1 MRKLS
6 TIAISLG
13 SLVVVLG
20 LLFGSPY
27 YTLWRARDAA
37 DARDANALSSYV
49 DYPAVRESLKS
60 SFHDE
65 LSRQMDKQRG
75 NAFGALALALGG
87 WVSDRVV
94 EALLTP
100 EAVAA
105 MLRGDST
112 GLPPVPG
119 APAPRD
125 AVPQAPQAQAAP
137 PASADPYA
145 PVVPAAPNAPD
156 AGSGGASS
164 SAGDTPSRTIT
175 RTEFQDFNHFLVHV
189 SRSDRPT
196 RVVTFTLTRR
206 NLVQWR
212 LTAIALPPL

>member
-6 TIAISLG
+6 LVVVA
-13 SLVVVLG
+13 LVVVLG
-20 LLFGSPY
+20 LLFGTPY

-37 DARDANALSSYV
+37 NARDATALSSYV
-49 DYPAVRESLKS
+49 DYPAVRESLKTS
-60 SFHDE
+60 LHDE

-75 NAFGALALALGG
+75 NAFGALALAFGG

-112 GLPPVPG
+112 GLPPAPG

-125 AVPQAPQAQAAP
+125 VAPPQAESSAPQAAPSAP
-137 PASADPYA
+137 PT
-145 PVVPAAPNAPD
+145 N
-156 AGSGGASS
+156 SGGDASD
-164 SAGDTPSRTIT
+164 APTTAATPENQPPRTTT

-189 SRSDRPT
+189 SRSDRPE

-206 NLVQWR
+206 NVVQWR

>member
-6 TIAISLG
+6 IAGISIG
-13 SLVVVLG
+13 TLVVVLG
-20 LLFGSPY
+20 LLFGTPY

-37 DARDANALSSYV
+37 NARDATALSSYV
-49 DYPAVRESLKS
+49 DYPAVRESLKTS
-60 SFHDE
+60 LHDE
-65 LSRQMDKQRG
+65 LARQMDKQRG

-112 GLPPVPG
+112 GLPPAPG

-125 AVPQAPQAQAAP
+125 AVPQPAPSAPSPQGESSPQAVPASPSGGSEPSAPDTANGSSAP
-137 PASADPYA
+137 P
-145 PVVPAAPNAPD
+145 
-156 AGSGGASS
+156 
-164 SAGDTPSRTIT
+164 RTIT
-175 RTEFQDFNHFLVHV
+175 RTEFQGFSHFLVHV
-189 SRSDRPT
+189 SRSDRPE

>member
-6 TIAISLG
+6 IAGISIG
-13 SLVVVLG
+13 ALVVVLG
-20 LLFGSPY
+20 LLFGTPY

-37 DARDANALSSYV
+37 NARDATALSSYV
-49 DYPAVRESLKS
+49 DYPAVRESLKMS
-60 SFHDE
+60 LHDE
-65 LSRQMDKQRG
+65 LARQMDKQHG

-112 GLPPVPG
+112 GLPPAPG

-125 AVPQAPQAQAAP
+125 AAPQAPQPPQAQSRSPQAP
-137 PASADPYA
+137 S
-145 PVVPAAPNAPD
+145 
-156 AGSGGASS
+156 AGSESS
-164 SAGDTPSRTIT
+164 PSSPSGNEPPRTIT
-175 RTEFQDFNHFLVHV
+175 RTKFQDFSHFLVHV
-189 SRSDRPT
+189 SRSDRPE

>member
-6 TIAISLG
+6 TIAMSLG
-13 SLVVVLG
+13 ALVVVLG
-20 LLFGSPY
+20 LLFGTPY

-37 DARDANALSSYV
+37 DARDATALSSYV
-49 DYPAVRESLKS
+49 DYPAVRESLKTS
-60 SFHDE
+60 LHDE

-112 GLPPVPG
+112 GLPPAPG

-125 AVPQAPQAQAAP
+125 AAPQAQDSASQAAP
-137 PASADPYA
+137 PA
-145 PVVPAAPNAPD
+145 AAGPNAANPPD
-156 AGSGGASS
+156 ARSGDASPPS
-164 SAGDTPSRTIT
+164 GNTPPRTTT

-196 RVVTFTLTRR
+196 RIVTFTLTRR

>member
-6 TIAISLG
+6 
-13 SLVVVLG
+13 LVVVALLVVLG
-20 LLFGSPY
+20 LLFGTPY

-37 DARDANALSSYV
+37 NARDATTLSSYV
-49 DYPAVRESLKS
+49 DYPAVRESLKMS
-60 SFHDE
+60 LHDE
-65 LSRQMDKQRG
+65 LSRQMDKQRS

-112 GLPPVPG
+112 GLPPAPG

-125 AVPQAPQAQAAP
+125 VVPPQAESSAPQAA
-137 PASADPYA
+137 
-145 PVVPAAPNAPD
+145 PAAPSAPVTPPTN
-156 AGSGGASS
+156 GGANASD
-164 SAGDTPSRTIT
+164 APTTPENQPPRTTT

-189 SRSDRPT
+189 SRSDRPE

-206 NLVQWR
+206 NVVQWR

>member
-6 TIAISLG
+6 IAGISIG
-13 SLVVVLG
+13 ALVVVLG

-37 DARDANALSSYV
+37 NARDATALSSYV
-49 DYPAVRESLKS
+49 DYPAVRESLKMS
-60 SFHDE
+60 LHDE
-65 LSRQMDKQRG
+65 LARQMDKQRG

-112 GLPPVPG
+112 GLPPAPG

-125 AVPQAPQAQAAP
+125 AAPQAPQPSQAQSSSPPAP
-137 PASADPYA
+137 PAGGESSQSSP
-145 PVVPAAPNAPD
+145 
-156 AGSGGASS
+156 SGNE
-164 SAGDTPSRTIT
+164 PPRTIT
-175 RTEFQDFNHFLVHV
+175 RTKFQDFSHFLVHV
-189 SRSDRPT
+189 SRSDRPE

>member
-6 TIAISLG
+6 IAGISIGALA
-13 SLVVVLG
+13 VVLG
-20 LLFGSPY
+20 LLFGTPY

-37 DARDANALSSYV
+37 NARDATALSSYV
-49 DYPAVRESLKS
+49 DYPAVRESLKMS
-60 SFHDE
+60 LHDE
-65 LSRQMDKQRG
+65 LARQMDKQRG
-75 NAFGALALALGG
+75 NAFGSLALALGG
-87 WVSDRVV
+87 LVSDRVV

-112 GLPPVPG
+112 GLPPAPG

-125 AVPQAPQAQAAP
+125 AAPQPPQAQSSSPQAP
-137 PASADPYA
+137 S
-145 PVVPAAPNAPD
+145 
-156 AGSGGASS
+156 AGSESS
-164 SAGDTPSRTIT
+164 PLSPSGNEPPRTIT
-175 RTEFQDFNHFLVHV
+175 RTKFQDFSHFLVHV
-189 SRSDRPT
+189 SRSDRPE

>member
-1 MRKLS
+1 MRKWW
-6 TIAISLG
+6 IALVA
-13 SLVVVLG
+13 LVVVLG
-20 LLFGSPY
+20 LLFGTPY

-37 DARDANALSSYV
+37 NARDADTLSSYV
-49 DYPAVRESLKS
+49 DYPAVRESLKTS
-60 SFHDE
+60 LHDQ
-65 LSRQMDKQRG
+65 LARQMDKQRG
-75 NAFGALALALGG
+75 NALGALALAFGG

-112 GLPPVPG
+112 GLPPAPG
-119 APAPRD
+119 APAPSDVVPPD
-125 AVPQAPQAQAAP
+125 AANQAGSAAP
-137 PASADPYA
+137 TAPSAPAPSAPAPGSADA
-145 PVVPAAPNAPD
+145 GASGAAPAAESP
-156 AGSGGASS
+156 
-164 SAGDTPSRTIT
+164 RTLT

-189 SRSDRPT
+189 SRSDRPD

-212 LTAIALPPL
+212 LTAIAVPPL

>member
-6 TIAISLG
+6 
-13 SLVVVLG
+13 LVVVALLVVLG
-20 LLFGSPY
+20 LLFGTPY

-37 DARDANALSSYV
+37 NARDATALSSYV
-49 DYPAVRESLKS
+49 DYPAVRESLKVS
-60 SFHDE
+60 LHDE
-65 LSRQMDKQRG
+65 LSRQMDKQRS

-112 GLPPVPG
+112 GLPPAPG

-125 AVPQAPQAQAAP
+125 VVPPQAAP
-137 PASADPYA
+137 SA
-145 PVVPAAPNAPD
+145 PVAPPANSGANASEAPATPD
-156 AGSGGASS
+156 N
-164 SAGDTPSRTIT
+164 PQPRTTT

-189 SRSDRPT
+189 SRSDRPE

-206 NLVQWR
+206 NVVQWR

>member
-1 MRKLS
+1 MRKRS

-13 SLVVVLG
+13 ALVVVLG
-20 LLFGSPY
+20 LLFGTPY

-37 DARDANALSSYV
+37 DARDATALSSYV
-49 DYPAVRESLKS
+49 DYPAVRESLKTS
-60 SFHDE
+60 LHDE

-112 GLPPVPG
+112 GLPPAPG

-125 AVPQAPQAQAAP
+125 AAPQAQGSAP
-137 PASADPYA
+137 PAPPPAAADPYA
-145 PVVPAAPNAPD
+145 ANPPD
-156 AGSGGASS
+156 ARSGDASPS
-164 SAGDTPSRTIT
+164 SGNTPPRTTT
-175 RTEFQDFNHFLVHV
+175 RTEYQDFNHFLVHV

-196 RVVTFTLTRR
+196 RIVTFTLTRR

>member
-1 MRKLS
+1 MRKLW
-6 TIAISLG
+6 IALVA
-13 SLVVVLG
+13 LVVVLG
-20 LLFGSPY
+20 LLFGTPY

-37 DARDANALSSYV
+37 NARDADTLSSYV
-49 DYPAVRESLKS
+49 DYPAVRESLKTNL
-60 SFHDE
+60 HDQ
-65 LSRQMDKQRG
+65 LARQMDKQRG
-75 NAFGALALALGG
+75 NALGALALAFGG

-112 GLPPVPG
+112 GLPPAPG

-125 AVPQAPQAQAAP
+125 VTPPNAAND
-137 PASADPYA
+137 AGSAA
-145 PVVPAAPNAPD
+145 PAAPSAPAPGSAD
-156 AGSGGASS
+156 AGASGA
-164 SAGDTPSRTIT
+164 APAAETPRTLT

-189 SRSDRPT
+189 SRSDRPD

-212 LTAIALPPL
+212 LTAIAVPPL

>member
-6 TIAISLG
+6 IVTTCVVT
-13 SLVVVLG
+13 VVVVVG
-20 LLFGSPY
+20 LLFGTPY
-27 YTLWRARDAA
+27 YTLWRAREAA
-37 DARDANALSSYV
+37 NARDADTLSSYV
-49 DYPAVRESLKS
+49 DYPAVRDSLKTS
-60 SFHDE
+60 LHDQMA
-65 LSRQMDKQRG
+65 RQMDKQR
-75 NAFGALALALGG
+75 NNPLGALALALGG

-112 GLPPVPG
+112 GLPPAPG
-119 APAPRD
+119 APAPD
-125 AVPQAPQAQAAP
+125 QVAPQAPPTSPAPQAPQAPQQPSGTPPSSDAPSNGGGAQGADTAP
-137 PASADPYA
+137 P
-145 PVVPAAPNAPD
+145 
-156 AGSGGASS
+156 
-164 SAGDTPSRTIT
+164 RTTT

-189 SRSDRPT
+189 SRSDRPE

-212 LTAIALPPL
+212 LSAIALPPL

>member
-6 TIAISLG
+6 VAGISIG
-13 SLVVVLG
+13 TLVVVLG
-20 LLFGSPY
+20 LLFGTPY

-37 DARDANALSSYV
+37 NARDATALSAYV
-49 DYPAVRESLKS
+49 DYPAVRESLKTNL
-60 SFHDE
+60 HDE

-112 GLPPVPG
+112 GLPPAPG
-119 APAPRD
+119 APAPSD
-125 AVPQAPQAQAAP
+125 AAPQSAQSPQGAGS
-137 PASADPYA
+137 PAQPA
-145 PVVPAAPNAPD
+145 PAAP
-156 AGSGGASS
+156 AGGGES
-164 SAGDTPSRTIT
+164 SAGNEPPRTIT
-175 RTEFQDFNHFLVHV
+175 RTEFQDFSHFLVHV
-189 SRSDRPT
+189 SRSDRPE

>member
-6 TIAISLG
+6 TIAMSFG
-13 SLVVVLG
+13 ALVVVLG
-20 LLFGSPY
+20 LLFGTPY

-37 DARDANALSSYV
+37 DARDATALSSYV
-49 DYPAVRESLKS
+49 DYPAVRESLKTS
-60 SFHDE
+60 LHDE

-112 GLPPVPG
+112 GLPPAPG

-125 AVPQAPQAQAAP
+125 AVPQAQGSAPPAAP
-137 PASADPYA
+137 PAAADPYA
-145 PVVPAAPNAPD
+145 ANPPEARSGD
-156 AGSGGASS
+156 ASPSSGS
-164 SAGDTPSRTIT
+164 TPPRTTT

-196 RVVTFTLTRR
+196 RIVTFTLTRR

>member
-6 TIAISLG
+6 IVATSVVT
-13 SLVVVLG
+13 LVVVVG
-20 LLFGSPY
+20 LLFGTPY

-37 DARDANALSSYV
+37 NARDADALSSYV
-49 DYPAVRESLKS
+49 DYPAVRESLKTS
-60 SFHDE
+60 LHDQ
-65 LSRQMDKQRG
+65 LARQMDKQHN
-75 NAFGALALALGG
+75 NAFGALALAFGG

-112 GLPPVPG
+112 GLPPAPG
-119 APAPRD
+119 APSPSEA
-125 AVPQAPQAQAAP
+125 APQPPQNSPAP
-137 PASADPYA
+137 APQPAPSAPASPPNGSESPA
-145 PVVPAAPNAPD
+145 PAQESAPA
-156 AGSGGASS
+156 
-164 SAGDTPSRTIT
+164 RTIT

-189 SRSDRPT
+189 SRSDRPD

>member
-6 TIAISLG
+6 IAGISIGALA
-13 SLVVVLG
+13 VVLG
-20 LLFGSPY
+20 LLFGTPY

-37 DARDANALSSYV
+37 NARDATALSSYV
-49 DYPAVRESLKS
+49 DYPAVRESLKMS
-60 SFHDE
+60 LHDE
-65 LSRQMDKQRG
+65 LARQMDKQRG
-75 NAFGALALALGG
+75 NAFGSLALALGG

-112 GLPPVPG
+112 GLPPAPG

-125 AVPQAPQAQAAP
+125 AAPQPPQAQSSSPQAP
-137 PASADPYA
+137 S
-145 PVVPAAPNAPD
+145 
-156 AGSGGASS
+156 AGSESS
-164 SAGDTPSRTIT
+164 PLSPSGNEPPRTIT
-175 RTEFQDFNHFLVHV
+175 RTKFQDFSHFLVHV
-189 SRSDRPT
+189 SRSNRPE

>member
-6 TIAISLG
+6 
-13 SLVVVLG
+13 LVVVALLVVLG
-20 LLFGSPY
+20 LLFGTPY

-37 DARDANALSSYV
+37 NARDATTLSSYV
-49 DYPAVRESLKS
+49 DYPAVRESLKMS
-60 SFHDE
+60 LHDE
-65 LSRQMDKQRG
+65 LSRQMDKQRS

-112 GLPPVPG
+112 GLPPAPG

-125 AVPQAPQAQAAP
+125 VVPPQAESSAPQA
-137 PASADPYA
+137 A
-145 PVVPAAPNAPD
+145 PVTPPTNSGANASDAPA
-156 AGSGGASS
+156 
-164 SAGDTPSRTIT
+164 TPENQPPRTTT

-189 SRSDRPT
+189 SRSDRPE

-206 NLVQWR
+206 NVVQWR

>member
-6 TIAISLG
+6 VVLIALA
-13 SLVVVLG
+13 VVLG
-20 LLFGSPY
+20 LLFGTPY

-37 DARDANALSSYV
+37 NARDADALSSYV
-49 DYPAVRESLKS
+49 DYPAVRESLKTS
-60 SFHDE
+60 LHDE

-112 GLPPVPG
+112 GLPPAPG

-125 AVPQAPQAQAAP
+125 VAP
-137 PASADPYA
+137 PQSSASAA
-145 PVVPAAPNAPD
+145 PAAPAAPATPPTNGD
-156 AGSGGASS
+156 ANS
-164 SAGDTPSRTIT
+164 SAAAGAGAQENKPPRTT
-175 RTEFQDFNHFLVHV
+175 TKTEFQDFNHFLVHV
-189 SRSDRPT
+189 SRSDRPE

-206 NLVQWR
+206 NVVQWR

>member
-6 TIAISLG
+6 VAVLA
-13 SLVVVLG
+13 LVVVLG
-20 LLFGSPY
+20 LLFGTPY

-37 DARDANALSSYV
+37 NARDATALSSYV
-49 DYPAVRESLKS
+49 DYPAVRESLKTS
-60 SFHDE
+60 LHDE

-112 GLPPVPG
+112 GLPPAPG
-119 APAPRD
+119 APEPRD
-125 AVPQAPQAQAAP
+125 VIPPQAEASAP
-137 PASADPYA
+137 PAA
-145 PVVPAAPNAPD
+145 PAPQTNSGAATSPERQPAPNTA
-156 AGSGGASS
+156 
-164 SAGDTPSRTIT
+164 RTTT

-189 SRSDRPT
+189 SRSDRPE

>member
-1 MRKLS
+1 MRKLW
-6 TIAISLG
+6 IALTG
-13 SLVVVLG
+13 LVVVLG
-20 LLFGSPY
+20 LLFGTPY
-27 YTLWRARDAA
+27 YTLWRAREAA
-37 DARDANALSSYV
+37 NARDADALSSYV
-49 DYPAVRESLKS
+49 DYPAVRDSLKLS
-60 SFHDE
+60 LHDE

-75 NAFGALALALGG
+75 NALGALALALGG

-112 GLPPVPG
+112 GLPPAPG
-119 APAPRD
+119 APEPRD
-125 AVPQAPQAQAAP
+125 VVPQPQQAPSAP
-137 PASADPYA
+137 
-145 PVVPAAPNAPD
+145 
-156 AGSGGASS
+156 SS
-164 SAGDTPSRTIT
+164 SASTTPPAGGDAAAPSEASPRTIT

-189 SRSDRPT
+189 SRSDRPE

>member
-6 TIAISLG
+6 
-13 SLVVVLG
+13 LVVVALLVVLG
-20 LLFGSPY
+20 LLFGTPY

-37 DARDANALSSYV
+37 NARDATTLSSYV
-49 DYPAVRESLKS
+49 DYPAVRESLKLS
-60 SFHDE
+60 LHDE
-65 LSRQMDKQRG
+65 LSRQMDKQRS

-125 AVPQAPQAQAAP
+125 VVPPQAESSAPQA
-137 PASADPYA
+137 A
-145 PVVPAAPNAPD
+145 PVTPPTNGAANASDAPA
-156 AGSGGASS
+156 
-164 SAGDTPSRTIT
+164 TPENQPPRTTT

-189 SRSDRPT
+189 SRSDRPE

-206 NLVQWR
+206 NVVQWR

>member
-6 TIAISLG
+6 IVTTCVVT
-13 SLVVVLG
+13 VVVVMG
-20 LLFGSPY
+20 LLFGTPY

-37 DARDANALSSYV
+37 NARDADTLSSYV
-49 DYPAVRESLKS
+49 DYPAVRDSLKTS
-60 SFHDE
+60 LHDQMA
-65 LSRQMDKQRG
+65 RQMDKQRS
-75 NAFGALALALGG
+75 NPFGALALALGG

-112 GLPPVPG
+112 GLPPAPG
-119 APAPRD
+119 APAPD
-125 AVPQAPQAQAAP
+125 QVVPQTPQAPQAPQQSSGTP
-137 PASADPYA
+137 PSS
-145 PVVPAAPNAPD
+145 NAPSND
-156 AGSGGASS
+156 GKPQGA
-164 SAGDTPSRTIT
+164 DTASPRTIT

-189 SRSDRPT
+189 SRSDRPE

-212 LTAIALPPL
+212 LSAIALPPL

>member
-6 TIAISLG
+6 IAVVA
-13 SLVVVLG
+13 LVVILG
-20 LLFGSPY
+20 LLFGTPY

-37 DARDANALSSYV
+37 NARDADTLSSYV
-49 DYPAVRESLKS
+49 DYPAVRESLKTS
-60 SFHDE
+60 LHDE
-65 LSRQMDKQRG
+65 LARQMDKQRG

-100 EAVAA
+100 QAVAA

-112 GLPPVPG
+112 GLPPAPG

-125 AVPQAPQAQAAP
+125 VTPPPAEASAPPAP
-137 PASADPYA
+137 PASLAS
-145 PVVPAAPNAPD
+145 PASPPSNSD
-156 AGSGGASS
+156 ANSS
-164 SAGDTPSRTIT
+164 SAAGAGSPENKPPRTT
-175 RTEFQDFNHFLVHV
+175 TTTEFQDFNHFLVHV
-189 SRSDRPT
+189 SRSDRPE